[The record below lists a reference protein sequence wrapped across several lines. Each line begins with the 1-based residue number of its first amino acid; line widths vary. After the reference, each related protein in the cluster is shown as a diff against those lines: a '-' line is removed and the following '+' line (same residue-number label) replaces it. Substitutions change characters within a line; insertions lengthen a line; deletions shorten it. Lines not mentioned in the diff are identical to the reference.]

1 MWLEIIC
8 GLVIYILCRCFFC
21 DDDTLDVETTDSN
34 ALFAV
39 ATRLEKLYG
48 GKVYV
53 GLRIPDADTGSP
65 QNIDMVL
72 VTKGEAVVI
81 SVQNLSGFVSIDTDG
96 SWVSTGGKNNKTER
110 HPDPVAEVK
119 RQVAILESYLDQRG
133 AALPAEYMSYKVVC
147 PNPNFRCIHSDYFPS
162 EVVTYEQWIQL
173 KPELKGMFSNWIK
186 GAFRGGKK
194 EIQESIHQKLN
205 FILSTAPTWDRLEL
219 KGNKYL
225 LGEFLEFKG
234 KHEDTESL
242 RNIRRSK
249 VSRLTIQKTSMFG
262 LAHSKLQVLYSPR
275 DYRNDGASASEWKEV
290 TVRSST
296 EVVFQP
302 QNSTKIYE
310 VRSFLKGRGFFSNP
324 KGPPKIASRKEK
336 GKDILMEEEDKQ
348 DELKSSLP
356 FDNFSFDKFPHLDPL
371 KIALIK
377 DTMDDEDFQFV
388 CGSAL
393 PHWKGFVG
401 MDDKVGPV
409 DIPPMRGH
417 GMFDSFVFSVV
428 SGPGGPS
435 SHSSRP
441 DCCDSGTDGGDG
453 SKPEVGYINE
463 SGGRQFRGGEVYG
476 GTFKRE
482 IQRRHKVRLR
492 KNFFLIDHTLR

>member
-8 GLVIYILCRCFFC
+8 GLVIYILCRCFFY

-119 RQVAILESYLDQRG
+119 RQVAILESYLEQRG

-205 FILSTAPTWDRLEL
+205 FILSTAPTWDSRMVKFATAYYATRLYYLPDPVVSKVLEL
-219 KGNKYL
+219 KGNKYI

-234 KHEDTESL
+234 KHEDTQSL

-296 EVVFQP
+296 EVLFQP
-302 QNSTKIYE
+302 QNSTKE
-310 VRSFLKGRGFFSNP
+310 AVQG
-324 KGPPKIASRKEK
+324 
-336 GKDILMEEEDKQ
+336 
-348 DELKSSLP
+348 
-356 FDNFSFDKFPHLDPL
+356 
-371 KIALIK
+371 
-377 DTMDDEDFQFV
+377 
-388 CGSAL
+388 
-393 PHWKGFVG
+393 
-401 MDDKVGPV
+401 
-409 DIPPMRGH
+409 
-417 GMFDSFVFSVV
+417 
-428 SGPGGPS
+428 
-435 SHSSRP
+435 
-441 DCCDSGTDGGDG
+441 
-453 SKPEVGYINE
+453 
-463 SGGRQFRGGEVYG
+463 
-476 GTFKRE
+476 
-482 IQRRHKVRLR
+482 
-492 KNFFLIDHTLR
+492 

>member
-8 GLVIYILCRCFFC
+8 GLVIYILCRCFFY

-119 RQVAILESYLDQRG
+119 RQVAILESYLEQRG

-234 KHEDTESL
+234 KHEDTQSL

-249 VSRLTIQKTSMFG
+249 VSRLTIQKMSMFG

-296 EVVFQP
+296 EVLFQP
-302 QNSTKIYE
+302 QNSTK
-310 VRSFLKGRGFFSNP
+310 VRKFKLSSIISMFL
-324 KGPPKIASRKEK
+324 
-336 GKDILMEEEDKQ
+336 
-348 DELKSSLP
+348 
-356 FDNFSFDKFPHLDPL
+356 
-371 KIALIK
+371 
-377 DTMDDEDFQFV
+377 
-388 CGSAL
+388 SA
-393 PHWKGFVG
+393 
-401 MDDKVGPV
+401 
-409 DIPPMRGH
+409 
-417 GMFDSFVFSVV
+417 
-428 SGPGGPS
+428 
-435 SHSSRP
+435 
-441 DCCDSGTDGGDG
+441 
-453 SKPEVGYINE
+453 
-463 SGGRQFRGGEVYG
+463 
-476 GTFKRE
+476 
-482 IQRRHKVRLR
+482 
-492 KNFFLIDHTLR
+492 